1 MKQYIFRLFICTIA
15 FAASIN
21 SMIAQETDTTDTGL
35 FEGAAASAKMIAAKH
50 DYNLNNMRGALTLYR
65 EILKVEPKNAAAH
78 YWTARCHYNLKKYNL
93 SKEYLDKAVEFEPDV
108 QEDVLFFYGEIHHRL
123 AELDEAIDSFGKYL
137 AKKGK
142 TEYNVESTKSNLA
155 VFEFIG
161 SLDAKLWNNYQ
172 NFLAKKYMEE
182 CVYARERMKYPVD
195 ITITNMGREINSRFD
210 EYAPSITADGSQLF
224 FTARR
229 SDTEGGEIDEHGDYK
244 FYEDIYTS
252 KWNAEI
258 GEWETSYGVSGF
270 VNTPMY
276 DAVLSVN
283 PQGDQMFIYKNNANN
298 AGDIFM
304 STLDVHQNE
313 WRAPEKLP
321 RPINT
326 TYFEGS
332 CSITANGNTL
342 YFISERQGGKGQGDI
357 YVAEKKSNGDWSSPK
372 SLGEVIN
379 TEMDEKFVFIHP
391 NGKTIYFSSD
401 GHQTMGSY
409 DIFKSEF
416 VNGQWSIPI
425 NLGYPINTV
434 NEESTFSLT
443 KDNQKLLIAAEY
455 DDSNGERD
463 IYEIDVSRYELISEG
478 YDISGYGTLICSV
491 TDAENKPVKGAEIRI
506 LVVGSDKP
514 LVVEKTDKLGMVRV
528 NLPGNTSYTV
538 EIEAKK
544 EVKTESLNMQLKNK
558 GETVEK
564 LSVKF

>member
-1 MKQYIFRLFICTIA
+1 MKQHIIRFSICLLALT
-15 FAASIN
+15 FVSN
-21 SMIAQETDTTDTGL
+21 MAQAQDADTTETGL

-65 EILKVEPKNAAAH
+65 EILKVEPSNAAAH
-78 YWTARCHYNLKKYNL
+78 YWTARCHYNLKKYDL
-93 SKEYLDKAVEFEPDV
+93 SKEYLDKAVALEPEV
-108 QEDVLFFYGEIHHRL
+108 QDDVLFFYGEIHHRL
-123 AELDEAIDSFGKYL
+123 AELEDAIDAFGKYL

-142 TEYNVESTKSNLA
+142 VNYDPETTKSNVA
-155 VFEFIG
+155 VFNFLA
-161 SLDAKLWNNYQ
+161 SLDSKLWNNFN

-195 ITITNMGREINSRFD
+195 ITIANMGREINSRFD
-210 EYAPSITADGSQLF
+210 EYAPSITADGKQLF

-252 KWNAEI
+252 KWNEEK
-258 GEWETSYGVSGF
+258 GEWETSYGVDGF

-283 PQGDQMFIYKNNANN
+283 PQGNQMFIYKNNVNN
-298 AGDIFM
+298 AGDIFV
-304 STLDVHQNE
+304 STLDVHQDE

-321 RPINT
+321 RPINSS
-326 TYFEGS
+326 YFEGS
-332 CSITANGNTL
+332 CSITSNGNFL
-342 YFISERQGGKGQGDI
+342 YFISERQGGLGQGDI
-357 YVAEKKSNGDWSSPK
+357 YVSEKKSNGDWGGPK
-372 SLGEVIN
+372 SLGNVIN

-425 NLGYPINTV
+425 NLGFPINTV

-463 IYEIDVSRYELISEG
+463 IYEIDVSRYELISQG
-478 YDISGYGTLICSV
+478 YDKSGYGTLICNI
-491 TDAENKPVKGAEIRI
+491 TDAENKPIKGAEIRI

-514 LVVEKTDKLGMVRV
+514 LVIEKTDKLGMVRV

-538 EIEAKK
+538 QVEAKK

-564 LSVKF
+564 IAIQF